1 MIVQI
6 KTKTDL
12 SDFNYAL
19 NKAYQ
24 VACDFVQCEDGGACN
39 YDTCI
44 IKVKIAVR
52 LRELTSFR
60 LLKLHDSNYDGYWMI
75 DFPVSG
81 NGDKRRKMVE
91 VASNFLRRYGYAS
104 DVYRISVD

>member
-24 VACDFVQCEDGGACN
+24 VACDFVQCEDGGSCN

-52 LRELTSFR
+52 LREMTSFR

-91 VASNFLRRYGYAS
+91 GASDFWRRYGYES
-104 DVYRISVD
+104 DVDRISVD